1 MADEGTQLSPV
12 LKENSVLSRGRRR
25 PPQNVIVAVLLVMGL
40 LSAIAGSSVLV
51 ARARHEAFLTGPTVA
66 IQEMPGGSIAPAPP
80 PPPRP
85 EKRIS
90 ASDLDDEALTE
101 DSQDD

>member
-1 MADEGTQLSPV
+1 MADEGIQLSPV
-12 LKENSVLSRGRRR
+12 LKENGGVSRVRRKL
-25 PPQNVIVAVLLVMGL
+25 PQSVIVALLLVVGF

-66 IQEMPGGSIAPAPP
+66 IHEMPGGSIAPAPP

-90 ASDLDDEALTE
+90 ASDLDDEPLTE